1 MGSLFRFTR
10 ATALAAGL
18 AVALGASAP
27 AGQQAPPAPPAG
39 GQGATQAQPQAQPQ
53 GEPQAQEPQQRP
65 PVFRAGVNAVRVDV
79 IVSDKDGN
87 PVGDLT
93 AADFEV
99 QEDGKPQSIDLFKLI
114 NSDGNVGPGAEPPR
128 PIRSEYDQE
137 AEAARDDVR
146 LFVIFLDD
154 YHVRRLNA
162 LRMREVL
169 AEFVKTQLG
178 PLDMVAVMYPLMSV
192 QQLTFTRDLDAAAAT
207 LRAFEGR
214 KYDYRPRNTFEEQ
227 YANYPTQ
234 AVETVRNEVVMT
246 ALRGLAVKLGSL
258 REGRKAILFVSEG
271 FSSLLPPQMRDPNAQ
286 MPGMFNPAAG
296 NPNAG
301 GSIAEDRARFRSDS
315 ELYSDLRVVFDTA
328 NRHNTAIYPI
338 DPRGLATGEFDIGEN
353 VGGKVDQ
360 DYLRATQ
367 DTLQVLALN
376 TDGRA
381 IINRNDL
388 QKGLRQVVRDTSAYY
403 LLGYNSSSPADG
415 KFHEI
420 KIRLKRPGLQVRSRK
435 GYWAP
440 TAEEA
445 AKASAPPKPAPP
457 PAVEKALSS
466 VETRQHDAYISTW
479 LGTGRGPDSRTRVT
493 FVWDPVPPIPGEKR
507 EDAARVQVLA
517 TGRGGEEYYRGP
529 VPAESEAPP
538 AGAAAPADPAQ
549 PAPRAGSKVTFD
561 APPGR
566 MQFRIIVQNDKGQV
580 LDTFQQEI
588 PLPDFSGTD
597 VRLSTP
603 AVFRA
608 RTAREFQAIARDA
621 DPVPTSLREFRR
633 TNRLLIRFFASVP
646 GGASSAEVGAKL
658 LNRAGQKMVDLATQ
672 APADPSQPY
681 QIDLPL
687 AGLSP
692 GEYVIEVRAKG
703 VSGESTELIAIKVI
717 S

>member
-1 MGSLFRFTR
+1 MGILSRSAR
-10 ATALAAGL
+10 VAACAATL
-18 AVALGASAP
+18 ALGAVVA
-27 AGQQAPPAPPAG
+27 AGQQGGQQPPAAG
-39 GQGATQAQPQAQPQ
+39 GQAQQGQAPGQD
-53 GEPQAQEPQQRP
+53 PQQRP

-79 IVSDKDGN
+79 IVTDKDGN

-99 QEDGKPQSIDLFKLI
+99 QEDGKGQEIDLFKLV
-114 NSDGNVGPGAEPPR
+114 NSDGSVGPGAEPPR
-128 PIRSEYDQE
+128 AIRSEYDQE
-137 AEAARDDVR
+137 SEAARDDVR

-162 LRMREVL
+162 MRMRDLLVQ
-169 AEFVKTQLG
+169 FVKTQLG
-178 PLDMVAVMYPLMSV
+178 PLDMVAVMLPLMSV
-192 QQLTFTRDLDAAAAT
+192 QQVTFTRDLDAVAAS

-214 KYDYRPRNTFEEQ
+214 KYDYRPRNPFEEQ
-227 YANYPTQ
+227 YANYPAQ

-246 ALRGLAVKLGSL
+246 ALRGLSVKLGSL
-258 REGRKAILFVSEG
+258 REGRKAIIFVSEG

-286 MPGMFNPAAG
+286 MPGAWNPAAN

-301 GSIAEDRARFRSDS
+301 SSVAEDRARFRSDTD
-315 ELYSDLRVVFDTA
+315 LYNDLRVVFDTA
-328 NRHNTAIYPI
+328 NRHNTAIYAL
-338 DPRGLATGEFDIGEN
+338 DPRGLAIGEFDISEN
-353 VGGKVDQ
+353 VGGKLDQ

-367 DTLQVLALN
+367 DTLQVLAQN

-388 QKGLRQVVRDTSAYY
+388 EKGLRQVVRDTSAYY
-403 LLGYNSSSPADG
+403 LLGYNSSAPADG
-415 KFHEI
+415 RFHEI
-420 KIRLKRPGLQVRSRK
+420 KIRLKRPGVQVRSRK

-440 TAEEA
+440 TAAEA

-457 PAVEKALSS
+457 PAVEKALSN
-466 VETRQHDAYISTW
+466 VETRQRDAYISTW
-479 LGTGRGPDSRTRVT
+479 LGTGRGDGNRTRVT
-493 FVWDPVPPIPGEKR
+493 FVWEPLPPIPGEKR
-507 EDAARVQVLA
+507 QEAASVQVLA

-529 VPAESEAPP
+529 VPPESAAPP
-538 AGAAAPADPAQ
+538 AEPAAAAAPAQ
-549 PAPRAGSKVTFD
+549 PALRAGSKVSFD
-561 APPGR
+561 AAPGR
-566 MQFRIIVQNDKGQV
+566 MQVRLIVQNAKGQV

-588 PLPDFSGTD
+588 GLPDFSGAE

-603 AVFRA
+603 AVLRA
-608 RTAREFQAIARDA
+608 RTPREFQALSRDP

-633 TNRLLIRFFASVP
+633 TDRLLIRFFASVP
-646 GGASSAEVGAKL
+646 GGASSAEVTARM
-658 LNRAGQKMVDLATQ
+658 LNRVGQKMVDLA
-672 APADPSQPY
+672 APPPADPAQPY

-692 GEYVIEVRAKG
+692 GEYVIEIQAKG

>member
-1 MGSLFRFTR
+1 MGILSRSAR
-10 ATALAAGL
+10 AAACA
-18 AVALGASAP
+18 AVLALGAVAYADQQ
-27 AGQQAPPAPPAG
+27 AGQQPPAAPPAG
-39 GQGATQAQPQAQPQ
+39 GQGAPQ
-53 GEPQAQEPQQRP
+53 GRAPGQDPPQRP
-65 PVFRAGVNAVRVDV
+65 PVFRAGVSAVRVDV

-93 AADFEV
+93 AADFEL
-99 QEDGKPQSIDLFKLI
+99 QEDGKPQEIDLFKLI

-154 YHVRRLNA
+154 YHVRRINA
-162 LRMREVL
+162 MRMREVL
-169 AEFVKTQLG
+169 VQFVKTQLG

-192 QQLTFTRDLDAAAAT
+192 QQLTFTRDLDAAAAS

-214 KYDYRPRNTFEEQ
+214 KYDYRPRNPFEEQ

-246 ALRGLAVKLGSL
+246 ALRGLSVKLGSL
-258 REGRKAILFVSEG
+258 REGRKAIIFVSEG

-286 MPGMFNPAAG
+286 LPGMWNPAAN

-301 GSIAEDRARFRSDS
+301 GTVAEDRARFRSDS

-328 NRHNTAIYPI
+328 NRHNTAIYAI
-338 DPRGLATGEFDIGEN
+338 DPRGLATGEFDMSEN

-360 DYLRATQ
+360 DFLRATQ

-388 QKGLRQVVRDTSAYY
+388 EKGLRQVVRDTSAYY
-403 LLGYNSSSPADG
+403 LLGYNSSAPADG

-420 KIRLKRPGLQVRSRK
+420 KIRLKRPGVQVRSRK

-440 TAEEA
+440 TAAEA

-457 PAVEKALSS
+457 PAVEKALSN
-466 VETRQHDAYISTW
+466 VETRQRDAYISTW
-479 LGTGRGPDSRTRVT
+479 LGTERGSGSQTRVT
-493 FVWDPVPPIPGEKR
+493 FVWEPIPPIPGEKR
-507 EDAARVQVLA
+507 QDAARVQVLA

-529 VPAESEAPP
+529 EPPESAGPPADPAAAPP
-538 AGAAAPADPAQ
+538 AAAPAQ
-549 PAPRAGSKVTFD
+549 PALRTGSKITFD
-561 APPGR
+561 AAPGR
-566 MQFRIIVQNDKGQV
+566 MQVRIIVQNDKGQV

-588 PLPDFSGTD
+588 PLPDFSGTE

-603 AVFRA
+603 AVLRA
-608 RTAREFQAIARDA
+608 RTPREFQAITRDP
-621 DPVPTSLREFRR
+621 DPVPTPLREFRR
-633 TNRLLIRFFASVP
+633 TDRLLIRFFAHVP
-646 GGASSAEVGAKL
+646 GGASSAEVTAKM
-658 LNRAGQKMVDLATQ
+658 LNRVGQKMVDLTAEPPPD
-672 APADPSQPY
+672 ASRAY

-692 GEYVIEVRAKG
+692 GEYVIEIHAKS